1 MLQNLQNMTPYLKF
15 ALIVAFALL
24 QTRTTAQTAQ
34 LSYVNLNDTV
44 FVFGDKINI
53 REKPASD
60 AKAVTQLNIGEML
73 IVTEI
78 TETKTTLN
86 NLEMPWYKVRFKGQQ
101 TGYVW
106 GGLISVTG
114 LQKVGD
120 VQFVAG
126 IVKQTKAVKSEE
138 DLPEYQIEMRAIK
151 AGAVVHKVSMNIGG
165 YGYFH
170 AMETEI
176 GARGLKGYNAILGV
190 TLSYDACG
198 YPWND
203 WYVLWD
209 GKQLSSLPVCVSVS
223 DAGVFS
229 HRERY
234 VFPQPLNEYETG
246 HYGDESQLFF
256 AIEHTEREEQED
268 GSWDENAWERA
279 RLMKKVGDNWVKPKN
294 MNEPK
299 Q

>member
-1 MLQNLQNMTPYLKF
+1 LPQNLQNMTQYLKF
-15 ALIVAFALL
+15 AIIIALSLL
-24 QTRTTAQTAQ
+24 QTRATAQTVQ
-34 LSYVNLNDTV
+34 LFYVNPNDTV

-60 AKAVTQLNIGEML
+60 AKSVTQLNIGEML

-78 TETKTTLN
+78 TETQTTLN
-86 NLEMPWYKVRFKGQQ
+86 NLKMPWYKVRFKGQQ

-120 VQFVAG
+120 VQFVTG
-126 IVKQTKAVKSEE
+126 IVKQNTVTQTDESLT
-138 DLPEYQIEMRAIK
+138 DYQVEMRAIK
-151 AGAVVHKVSMNIGG
+151 GGAIVHKVNTKITGS
-165 YGYFH
+165 GYFH
-170 AMETEI
+170 PMETEI
-176 GARGLKGYNAILGV
+176 GARGLKGYKAILGV
-190 TLSYDACG
+190 TLSFDACG

-203 WYVLWD
+203 WQVLWD
-209 GKQLSSLPVCVSVS
+209 GKQLSSLPVCVSVA
-223 DAGVFS
+223 DGGVFS
-229 HRERY
+229 HTERY
-234 VFPQPLNEYETG
+234 VFPQPLNDYETG
-246 HYGDESQLFF
+246 HFGDESLLFF
-256 AIEHTEREEQED
+256 AIEHNEREEQED
-268 GSWDENAWERA
+268 GSWDENSWVRA

>member
-1 MLQNLQNMTPYLKF
+1 MTPYLKF
-15 ALIVAFALL
+15 ALIVVAFALL

-60 AKAVTQLNIGEML
+60 AKAVTQLNIGEMM

-209 GKQLSSLPVCVSVS
+209 GKQLSSLPLCVSVS

-246 HYGDESQLFF
+246 HYGDESQFFF
-256 AIEHTEREEQED
+256 AIEHNEREEQED
-268 GSWDENAWERA
+268 GSWDENSWERA

>member
-1 MLQNLQNMTPYLKF
+1 MTPYLKF
-15 ALIVAFALL
+15 ALIVVAFALL